1 MITCTALCNDSH
13 PYMSSG
19 MVVIFA
25 LSTAVICLMV
35 LILPLPVTLAITL
48 LTILLS
54 DADLTLMGCSVLG
67 KKPRELR
74 GQVIWITGA
83 SSGIGEELAYKLS
96 TLSCKLILSARR
108 EDELERVRRKCTG

>member
-1 MITCTALCNDSH
+1 MIT
-13 PYMSSG
+13 YY
-19 MVVIFA
+19 VR
-25 LSTAVICLMV
+25 ICILQFKV
-35 LILPLPVTLAITL
+35 LFGIVCVRVYFILPLPVALAITL

-67 KKPRELR
+67 KKPQELR